1 MAQRGSDGAGNPISW
16 GWHPQGRPQVA
27 MQGAKGAKVSDLV
40 DYVAFAGQV
49 TLS

>member
-1 MAQRGSDGAGNPISW
+1 MAQRGSDGDGNPILW
-16 GWHPQGRPQVA
+16 GWHTQGRPQVA
-27 MQGAKGAKVSDLV
+27 RAKGAKVSDLV